1 MRSSSELSGTSK
13 YESKSQP
20 TPGSISGARTV
31 SGGSPPMNVEEF
43 EIEIRVLIAFS

>member
-1 MRSSSELSGTSK
+1 LSGTSK

-31 SGGSPPMNVEEF
+31 SGGSLPINVEEL
-43 EIEIRVLIAFS
+43 EIEIRVLIAFHDCWWD